1 MTCHIFYSYR
11 VLTYNATV
19 PRVPKFVVCT
29 GDEKRCVLV
38 AMDADVE
45 RVVPRENTRD
55 VLQTFGEISPT
66 FRRIFGDA
74 SGTMR
79 GLISATSDKTVNDV
93 LLELA
98 MVGDP

>member
-1 MTCHIFYSYR
+1 MICHIFYSYR

-19 PRVPKFVVCT
+19 PRVPKFVACT

-55 VLQTFGEISPT
+55 VLTDLRGNIT
-66 FRRIFGDA
+66 DIGDA

-79 GLISATSDKTVNDV
+79 GLISATSDKTFNDV
-93 LLELA
+93 LLESA